1 MAFRCSF
8 QKGLIHLRQSN
19 TSSIRLATTK
29 TTTLA
34 SSSAQKQSQPS
45 GQQQQQQRTS
55 SPTSGTSSSNK
66 TKSLKGLGRDV
77 VFIDGVRT
85 PFLTSFTSYKD
96 LMGYHLA
103 RHALL
108 GLVKRTKIDKS
119 TPEYCVMGT
128 VIQEVKTSNVARE
141 ALLSAGFPE
150 SIPGHTVTMACIS
163 SNVALASA
171 ANNIATGQNEAVIA
185 GGVEY
190 MSDVPIRY
198 PRSMRKLMLSLNRAK
213 STPQRLG
220 LITKMLS
227 VKNFTPEAPAIAEF
241 STGEIMG
248 QSADRLAAAFNVTRR
263 EQDEYAQRS
272 HKLAQEAAEKGHLDD
287 IVPMH
292 IPGAEDV
299 VSRDNG
305 VRVST
310 LEQMSKLKPAF
321 IKPHGTVTAASSSFI
336 TDGASAS
343 LVTSVEKAKE
353 LGLKPKAYLRRYIF
367 TSQDPKDQLLLGP
380 TYATAKLLE
389 QAGLTLNDID
399 VFEFHEAFAGQI
411 LANLKA
417 LNSDY
422 FAQKYLNRSSKVG
435 EIPLDKFNVW
445 GGSLS
450 LGHPFGATGVRLVT
464 TAANRLIKEN
474 KRLALVAACAAGG
487 QGHAMLVE
495 RYQ

>member
-8 QKGLIHLRQSN
+8 QQGLIHLRNSN
-19 TSSIRLATTK
+19 VHSFRSLATK
-29 TTTLA
+29 TTSTPP
-34 SSSAQKQSQPS
+34 SSTQK
-45 GQQQQQQRTS
+45 QQQQQTTS
-55 SPTSGTSSSNK
+55 TSTSTSSGTSSSNK
-66 TKSLKGLGRDV
+66 TKSVKGFGRDV

-85 PFLTSFTSYKD
+85 PFLQSFTSYKD
-96 LMGYHLA
+96 LMGYNLA

-108 GLVKRTKIDKS
+108 GLIKRTNIDKS
-119 TPEYCVMGT
+119 VPEYCIMGT

-150 SIPGHTVTMACIS
+150 KIPGHTVTMACIS
-163 SNVALASA
+163 SNVAMSAA
-171 ANNIATGQNEAVIA
+171 ANNIATGQNDAVIA

-220 LITKMLS
+220 LMTKMLS
-227 VKNFTPEAPAIAEF
+227 LKNFTPEAPAIAEF

-248 QSADRLAAAFNVTRR
+248 QSADRLAAAFNITRR
-263 EQDEYAQRS
+263 DQDEYAQRS
-272 HKLAQEAAEKGHLDD
+272 HKLAQEATEKGYLDD
-287 IVPMH
+287 IVPMY
-292 IPGAEDV
+292 IPGAGDV
-299 VSRDNG
+299 ISRDNG
-305 VRVST
+305 IRVSSI
-310 LEQMSKLKPAF
+310 EQMSKLKPAF

-343 LVTSVEKAKE
+343 LITSVDKAKE

-380 TYATAKLLE
+380 TYATAKLLD
-389 QAGLTLNDID
+389 QCGLTLNDID

-411 LANLKA
+411 LANLSA

-435 EIPLDKFNVW
+435 EIPLDKFNLW

>member
-1 MAFRCSF
+1 MALRCSF
-8 QKGLIHLRQSN
+8 QQGLNHLRTNN
-19 TSSIRLATTK
+19 THVVRSLATNTK
-29 TTTLA
+29 KATSTSPSSTSQTQGQSTTTN
-34 SSSAQKQSQPS
+34 S
-45 GQQQQQQRTS
+45 G
-55 SPTSGTSSSNK
+55 

-85 PFLTSFTSYKD
+85 PFLQSFTSYKD
-96 LMGYHLA
+96 LMGYQLA

-119 TPEYCVMGT
+119 APEYCVMGT
-128 VIQEVKTSNVARE
+128 VIQEVKTSNIARE

-150 SIPGHTVTMACIS
+150 KIPAHTVTMACIS
-163 SNVALASA
+163 SNVAIGTA
-171 ANNIATGQNEAVIA
+171 ANNIATGQNNIVVA
-185 GGVEY
+185 GGVDF

-198 PRSMRKLMLSLNRAK
+198 PRSMRKLMLNLNRAK

-220 LITKMLS
+220 LFAKMLS
-227 VKNFTPEAPAIAEF
+227 LKNFTPEAPAIAEF

-248 QSADRLAAAFNVTRR
+248 QSADRLAAAFNVTRQQ
-263 EQDEYAQRS
+263 QDEYAQRS
-272 HKLAQEAAEKGHLDD
+272 HKLAQQAAEQGNLDD

-292 IPGAEDV
+292 IPGADDI

-305 VRVST
+305 IRVSS
-310 LEQMSKLKPAF
+310 LEQMSKLKAAF
-321 IKPHGTVTAASSSFI
+321 IKPHGTVTAASSSFL
-336 TDGASAS
+336 TDGASAG

-353 LGLKPKAYLRRYIF
+353 LGLKPKAYIRRFVF

-380 TYATAKLLE
+380 TYATAQLLD
-389 QAGLTLNDID
+389 QCGLTLNDID

-411 LANLKA
+411 LANLTA

-422 FAQKYLNRSSKVG
+422 FAKTYLNRSSKVG
-435 EIPLDKFNVW
+435 EIPLEKFNKW

-464 TAANRLIKEN
+464 TAANRLIKED

-487 QGHAMLVE
+487 QGHAMLIE

>member
-1 MAFRCSF
+1 MAFRYSF
-8 QKGLIHLRQSN
+8 QQSLIRLRHNNAHFLRSLATNTTKSSTTQNQGQTGSQQ
-19 TSSIRLATTK
+19 TSS
-29 TTTLA
+29 
-34 SSSAQKQSQPS
+34 
-45 GQQQQQQRTS
+45 
-55 SPTSGTSSSNK
+55 TSSSNK
-66 TKSLKGLGRDV
+66 TKSIKGLGRDV

-85 PFLTSFTSYKD
+85 PFLQSFTSYKD

-108 GLVKRTKIDKS
+108 GLVKRTNIDKS
-119 TPEYCVMGT
+119 LPEYCIMGT
-128 VIQEVKTSNVARE
+128 VIQEVKTSNIARE
-141 ALLSAGFPE
+141 ALLSAGFPDK
-150 SIPGHTVTMACIS
+150 IPAHTVTMACIS
-163 SNVALASA
+163 SNAAIASA
-171 ANNIATGQNEAVIA
+171 ANNIATGQNDAVIA
-185 GGVEY
+185 GGVDF

-198 PRSMRKLMLSLNRAK
+198 PRSMRKLLLNLNRTK
-213 STPQRLG
+213 STLQRLG

-227 VKNFTPEAPAIAEF
+227 LKNFVPEAPAIAEF

-248 QSADRLAAAFNVTRR
+248 QSADRLAAAFDVSRQ

-272 HKLAQEAAEKGHLDD
+272 HKLAQEATEKGYLDD

-292 IPGAEDV
+292 IPGAADV

-305 VRVST
+305 IRIST

-321 IKPHGTVTAASSSFI
+321 IKPHGTITAASSSFI

-343 LVTSVEKAKE
+343 LITSVDKAKE
-353 LGLKPKAYLRRYIF
+353 LGLKPKAYLRRYVF

-380 TYATAKLLE
+380 TYATAKLLD
-389 QAGLTLNDID
+389 QCGLTLNDID

-422 FAQKYLNRSSKVG
+422 FAKTYLNRSSKVG
-435 EIPLDKFNVW
+435 EIPLDKFNKW

-450 LGHPFGATGVRLVT
+450 IGHPFGATGVRLVT
-464 TAANRLIKEN
+464 TAANRLIRED
-474 KRLALVAACAAGG
+474 KRLALLAACAAGG
-487 QGHAMLVE
+487 QVRINLKE
-495 RYQ
+495 IIF

>member
-1 MAFRCSF
+1 MALRCSLK
-8 QKGLIHLRQSN
+8 QGLFHLRNDN
-19 TSSIRLATTK
+19 TYFLRSLATNTTK
-29 TTTLA
+29 TPTKSSASTTQSQGQTGAQQSTTSA
-34 SSSAQKQSQPS
+34 SS
-45 GQQQQQQRTS
+45 G
-55 SPTSGTSSSNK
+55 GSSSNK
-66 TKSLKGLGRDV
+66 TKSIKGLGRDV

-85 PFLTSFTSYKD
+85 PFLQSFTAYKD

-108 GLVKRTKIDKS
+108 ALVKRTNIDKS
-119 TPEYCVMGT
+119 VPDYCVMGT
-128 VIQEVKTSNVARE
+128 VIQEVKTSNIARE
-141 ALLSAGFPE
+141 ALLSAGF
-150 SIPGHTVTMACIS
+150 SDKIPAHTVTMACIS
-163 SNVALASA
+163 SNAAIASA
-171 ANNIATGQNEAVIA
+171 SNNIATGQNDIVIA
-185 GGVEY
+185 GGVDF

-198 PRSMRKLMLSLNRAK
+198 PRSMRKLMLNLTRVK

-220 LITKMLS
+220 LMAQMLS
-227 VKNFTPEAPAIAEF
+227 PKNFAPEAPAIAEF

-248 QSADRLAAAFNVTRR
+248 QSADRLAAAFNVTRQQ
-263 EQDEYAQRS
+263 QDEYAQRS
-272 HKLAQEAAEKGHLDD
+272 HKLAQEATEQGNLNDV
-287 IVPMH
+287 VPMH
-292 IPGAEDV
+292 ISGAADV

-305 VRVST
+305 IRIST

-321 IKPHGTVTAASSSFI
+321 IKPYGTVTAASSSFL

-343 LVTSVEKAKE
+343 LITSVDKAKE
-353 LGLKPKAYLRRYIF
+353 LGLKPKAYLRRYVF

-380 TYATAKLLE
+380 TYATAKLLD
-389 QAGLTLNDID
+389 QCGLTLNDID

-411 LANLKA
+411 LANLNA

-422 FAQKYLNRSSKVG
+422 FAKNYLNRSSKVG
-435 EIPLDKFNVW
+435 EIPLDKFNKW

-450 LGHPFGATGVRLVT
+450 IGHPFGATGVRLVT